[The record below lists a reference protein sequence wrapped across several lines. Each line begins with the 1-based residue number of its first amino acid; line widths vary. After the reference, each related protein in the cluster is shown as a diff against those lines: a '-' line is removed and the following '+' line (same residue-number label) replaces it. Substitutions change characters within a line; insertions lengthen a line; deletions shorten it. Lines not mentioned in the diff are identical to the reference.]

1 MKSKIRSNSLV
12 SILVQSENA
21 RDRERAIRKSWS
33 PSEMKERR
41 QVALDSQFRLASL
54 IALGSRKSR
63 RIDEVLEFAS
73 CC

>member
-12 SILVQSENA
+12 SIHVQSENA

-54 IALGSRKSR
+54 IALGSRASR